1 MVNQSVEEGL
11 ESTLES
17 LDIRSEAAAHIASMR
32 AIARRMDIEL
42 DASTLAK
49 LANTFGR
56 QLVELRQWVAPP
68 PIEEDPFDVLSR
80 ELSKGTKS

>member
-1 MVNQSVEEGL
+1 
-11 ESTLES
+11 
-17 LDIRSEAAAHIASMR
+17 
-32 AIARRMDIEL
+32 MDIEL

-68 PIEEDPFDVLSR
+68 PVEEDPFHVLSR